1 MATMAPVNKTTYTLA
16 PAGTHVA
23 RVYKFMNLG
32 TRLQEYQGKLKDYPD
47 TLVSFTLELPNEL
60 NEFEYENK
68 ETGETEKVS
77 KPFVISKEFTL
88 SMGKKSNLRPF
99 VEGIIGVQLTDA
111 EAGSFDIETLVGMTC
126 QATIVH
132 QQSKSDPD
140 RKYANLKSV
149 APLMKGVEAPAQVNE
164 SVIMDV
170 KTMTLDEFNALP
182 DFLQKK
188 IEISDEWKAR
198 FDPDEIERKKKLQQE
213 IDARKPQSADS
224 EEIGPEDIPF

>member
-60 NEFEYENK
+60 NEFEYENN
-68 ETGETEKVS
+68 GETEKVS